1 MDIFWRKTI
10 VAAVMIPVF
19 LAISYQGGW
28 WLFLPITAIAIIGM
42 GEYYSATLK
51 KGHRPAVALG
61 FITGLCILIVTQF
74 SPADYREGAL
84 LGLVIVLVGTTL
96 MAQFANRPNQSAVD
110 NSAVTVFGVVWVPLM
125 LSFMLRL
132 RQFDLPEALNYHSA
146 GEFWHRAGAV
156 LVVIIP
162 VWLCDIM
169 ANAVGRAWGKRKL
182 APTISPNKTV
192 EGAVG
197 GFLGGVAGAL
207 IIGAWVGMPWIHSLL
222 LGAMVS
228 IVGQLGDLGKST
240 LKRDLQIK
248 DFGNL
253 FGAHGGVLDRFDA
266 PMFSLPL
273 GYLYLWLF
281 FYPH

>member
-1 MDIFWRKTI
+1 MELFWRKSI
-10 VAAVMIPVF
+10 VAAIMLPVF
-19 LAISYQGGW
+19 LFISYQGGW
-28 WLFLPITAIAIIGM
+28 WLFIPMSLIALIGM

-51 KGHRPAVALG
+51 KGHRPAVMLG
-61 FITGLCILIVTQF
+61 FIIGLCILAVTQF
-74 SPADYREGAL
+74 SLEDYREGAL
-84 LGLVIVLVGTTL
+84 LGQVIVMVGVTL
-96 MAQFANRPNQSAVD
+96 MTQFINRENQSAVN

-132 RQFDLPEALNYHSA
+132 RQFDLPEALHYPSA
-146 GEFWHRAGAV
+146 GAFWHNAGAV
-156 LVVIIP
+156 MVIVLP

-169 ANAVGRAWGKRKL
+169 ANAVGQAWGKRKL

-192 EGAVG
+192 EGAAG

-207 IIGAWVGMPWIHSLL
+207 IVSSWVGLPWFHALL
-222 LGAMVS
+222 LGSMIS

-248 DFGNL
+248 DFGLL

-266 PMFSLPL
+266 VLFSLPL

-281 FYPH
+281 FYTH